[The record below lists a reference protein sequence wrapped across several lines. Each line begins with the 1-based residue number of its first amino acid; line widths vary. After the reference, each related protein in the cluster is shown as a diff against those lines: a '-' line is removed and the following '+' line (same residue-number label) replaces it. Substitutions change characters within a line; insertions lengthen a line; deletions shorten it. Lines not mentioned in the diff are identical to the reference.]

1 MSIDFDAIAT
11 ALVARF
17 APGAVTPPTGYDNIR
32 VSTAAVP
39 NQMTPLPTVLVF
51 LDDGEIEYFPGKRDS
66 TFGWLIRFY
75 YNQTGDL
82 ERDSAALRKW
92 ATVLIDQLQ
101 GAVQLGGTVT
111 SAHITGFQVGL
122 LNYAGIQYTGLEM
135 RITVITNDA
144 WAAVA

>member
-1 MSIDFDAIAT
+1 MTARSSTSRASAT
-11 ALVARF
+11 APSA
-17 APGAVTPPTGYDNIR
+17 G
-32 VSTAAVP
+32 S
-39 NQMTPLPTVLVF
+39 
-51 LDDGEIEYFPGKRDS
+51 
-66 TFGWLIRFY
+66 IRFY

-111 SAHITGFQVGL
+111 SAHIMGFQVGL